1 MKRPGGFDGGE
12 PAQPASAG
20 GERQPAAPEPFAPA
34 VFPFPASVPAIPDEA
49 PEYESDLAARPVQE
63 LSEPSAQELTPGED
77 AVRSAERRL
86 RRAERS
92 RRARERR
99 DRRRFT
105 AHLRQRRR
113 VWLGA
118 GATVLALAIFVAV
131 GVFTPIMAVREVQI
145 DGASRLDRDELA
157 AALQRFEGVPLALV
171 SESDVHRAL
180 EPFPLVQR
188 YSIERIPPQ
197 TLIVRI
203 EERDPVIA
211 LDREGSLV
219 LVDPA
224 GVLVGEAQERP
235 VGVPLG
241 SGTVIDVAS
250 PAFLAA
256 ARVIRD
262 MPEDV
267 RAQLATVVASSAQDV
282 EFTLTAGTR
291 VVWGEAEAT
300 QRKSVVL
307 RAMLA
312 SIGAVSEIDVSA
324 PETPVFR

>member
-1 MKRPGGFDGGE
+1 MKRPGGFDGGR
-12 PAQPASAG
+12 PAQSETAG
-20 GERQPAAPEPFAPA
+20 GEHRPAVPEPFASEASPQP
-34 VFPFPASVPAIPDEA
+34 VQLPASPEEA
-49 PEYESDLAARPVQE
+49 TEGQSDLTSRSVRE
-63 LSEPSAQELTPGED
+63 VSNPSALEPPRDED

-86 RRAERS
+86 RQAERS

-105 AHLRQRRR
+105 AHLRRRRR

-118 GATVLALAIFVAV
+118 AATVLALAVFVAV

-145 DGASRLDRDELA
+145 DGASRLDREELA

-171 SESDVHRAL
+171 NESDVHRAL

-211 LDREGSLV
+211 LDREGGLV

-224 GVLVGEAQERP
+224 GVLVGGAAERP

-241 SGTVIDVAS
+241 TGTVIDVAS

-262 MPEDV
+262 MPEDL
-267 RAQLATVVASSAQDV
+267 RAQLSTVAASSAQDV
-282 EFTLTAGTR
+282 EFTLAAGTR
-291 VVWGEAEAT
+291 VVWGDAEAT

-312 SIGAVSEIDVSA
+312 SIGVVSEIDVSA